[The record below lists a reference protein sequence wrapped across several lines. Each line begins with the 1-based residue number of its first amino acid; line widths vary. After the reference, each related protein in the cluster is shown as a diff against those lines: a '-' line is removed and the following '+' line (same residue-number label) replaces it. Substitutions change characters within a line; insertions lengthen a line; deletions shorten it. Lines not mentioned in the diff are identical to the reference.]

1 MPVLP
6 QGALAALAAPL
17 CLVCLSLATAAPAA
31 LPETLRPVC
40 ENTNGKALAAE
51 RIAACTQLIAARQ
64 GDARARAF
72 VHVNR
77 AWAFGLEKQWDK
89 ALADY
94 NEAAKIAPDYAVVYN
109 EKGLARLKMGKP
121 DEAVINYDKAIRLDP
136 KSAYSW
142 FGRGLAKAAKGK
154 AQAAALDYE
163 AARGLDKE
171 VDAVFER
178 IGLKP

>member
-1 MPVLP
+1 
-6 QGALAALAAPL
+6 
-17 CLVCLSLATAAPAA
+17 
-31 LPETLRPVC
+31 
-40 ENTNGKALAAE
+40 
-51 RIAACTQLIAARQ
+51 
-64 GDARARAF
+64 
-72 VHVNR
+72 
-77 AWAFGLEKQWDK
+77 
-89 ALADY
+89 
-94 NEAAKIAPDYAVVYN
+94 
-109 EKGLARLKMGKP
+109 MGKP

-163 AARGLDKE
+163 AARGLGKE